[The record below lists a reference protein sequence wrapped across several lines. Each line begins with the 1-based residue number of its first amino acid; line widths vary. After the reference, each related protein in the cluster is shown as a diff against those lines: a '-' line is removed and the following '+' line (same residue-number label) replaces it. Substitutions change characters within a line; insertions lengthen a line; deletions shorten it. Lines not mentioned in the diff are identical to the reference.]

1 MNRIIQVK
9 VSGDYLTKDTDQA
22 GTQHEANASR
32 LRITF
37 DESWDN
43 YTKSVTFWDARGANP
58 VTRVLTVD
66 LLEDITKDTRVYLCP
81 IPGEPMAVAGKFQFV
96 IEGYL
101 AGRRQRAV
109 GDVLRAR
116 PAPRVAEEIPSA
128 DPTPTQAQQIQGQI
142 DAVMESIRR
151 AIEAANSADA
161 AFAVAQA
168 AQEVAN
174 AATAE
179 AAEATQAAQDA
190 KNAVV
195 SKHASRHA
203 AGGDDVITPAMI
215 GAATAE
221 AAQVAHQAA
230 DYAYNTS
237 VRNLNGTVSGSLSVV
252 GNAGVLNLI
261 GTDHVYLPM
270 YKNGAGTKRSGYIG
284 YGDGNAINMT
294 IANEEGGSLDLRSEA
309 GLMING
315 YKVIH
320 EGMITKST
328 VDIGEGVA
336 MVPGGLYI
344 VYE

>member
-66 LLEDITKDTRVYLCP
+66 MLEDIENTRIYLCP

-116 PAPRVAEEIPSA
+116 PAPRVAEEVPST
-128 DPTPTQAQQIQGQI
+128 DPTPTQAQQLQGQI
-142 DAVMESIRR
+142 DAVMERIQR
-151 AIEAANSADA
+151 AIYAADSADTALA
-161 AFAVAQA
+161 AAQA
-168 AQEVAN
+168 AHEAAS

-179 AAEATQAAQDA
+179 AAEATQAAKDA

-195 SKHASRHA
+195 SKHASRHSTD
-203 AGGDDVITPAMI
+203 GDDPITPAMI

-221 AAQVAHQAA
+221 AVQTAQNTANAAQNAANTAQNTADGKVSKTGDSYINGQLSVDRLRLMDYNQPIEISQWIDFHLSGSNA
-230 DYAYNTS
+230 DYDGRLFIDANGNIYYNS
-237 VRNLNGTVSGSLSVV
+237 SKLMHV
-252 GNAGVLNLI
+252 GMV
-261 GTDHVYLPM
+261 
-270 YKNGAGTKRSGYIG
+270 
-284 YGDGNAINMT
+284 
-294 IANEEGGSLDLRSEA
+294 
-309 GLMING
+309 
-315 YKVIH
+315 
-320 EGMITKST
+320 TKST
-328 VDIGEGVA
+328 TDIGEGVA
-336 MVPGGLYI
+336 MAQHSFYI
-344 VYE
+344 VYQ